1 MAQQNIK
8 ELIKLEYA
16 KCLEDPVYFIKK
28 YCFIQHPVKGRIKFE
43 LYPFQ
48 EKTLVELLHH
58 DKNIILKSRQ
68 LGISTLSA
76 AYSLWLTM
84 FHRDKSVLVVATKQ
98 DVAKNLITKS
108 REMYAYLP
116 EWLKAQQKTDEN
128 NKMSIRFLNGSQI
141 KAVSGAG
148 DSGRSEALSLLII
161 DECAFIQHIEDLW
174 ASVQQT
180 LATGG
185 KAILLS
191 TPNGVGNFFHR
202 TWQRAE
208 EQENGFNP
216 IRLHWT
222 VHPDRDEAWR
232 VQQTAELGEKLAAQ
246 ECDCLWGEAMVQVS
260 NIQTG
265 EEEYISISEL
275 YKNLEFANV

>member
-8 ELIKLEYA
+8 ELIKFEYA
-16 KCLEDPVYFIKK
+16 RCLEDPVYFIKK

-48 EKTLVELLHH
+48 EKTLIELIHH

-116 EWLKAQQKTDEN
+116 QWLQSQQKTDEN

-216 IRLHWT
+216 IKLHWT

-232 VQQTAELGEKLAAQ
+232 LKQTAELGEKLAAQ
-246 ECDCLWGEAMVQVS
+246 ECDCLWGEAMVQVR